1 MSSYMRKLGIDESC
15 KLKEGKRYIGIMTPY
30 NNC

>member
-30 NNC
+30 IL